1 MHQRHDAGA
10 SLFSGHFR
18 PSLLPIRLQ
27 SSLSL
32 YIERDFVRRMSVGR
46 SVTMKYLA
54 ELAGVNVNTVRRYV
68 AVLRSLAEERDLFSA
83 QE

>member
-1 MHQRHDAGA
+1 
-10 SLFSGHFR
+10 
-18 PSLLPIRLQ
+18 
-27 SSLSL
+27 
-32 YIERDFVRRMSVGR
+32 MSVGR

-68 AVLRSLAEERDLFSA
+68 AVLHSLAEERDLFSA